1 MNNDYFCSIY
11 TLVAA
16 QEKRAELQVALE
28 VKTQITSE
36 LKMVIKH
43 RNWPILQEGQ

>member
-1 MNNDYFCSIY
+1 MTNDYFCSIY

-16 QEKRAELQVALE
+16 QEKRAELQVASE

-36 LKMVIKH
+36 LK
-43 RNWPILQEGQ
+43 WL